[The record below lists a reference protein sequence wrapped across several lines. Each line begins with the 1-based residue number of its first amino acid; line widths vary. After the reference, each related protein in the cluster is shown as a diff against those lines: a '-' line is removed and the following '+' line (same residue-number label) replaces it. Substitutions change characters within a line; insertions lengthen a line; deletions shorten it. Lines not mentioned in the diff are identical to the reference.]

1 MDPAAHTRRL
11 RQLID
16 IDRLLGLDA
25 VPMSDRAIETPDDPA
40 PAPPPER
47 SGMAMPEPSA
57 PKWSIR
63 RDPPSPIPALSPM
76 ALHVDT
82 QTPLPPNTMT
92 RPQKIDALAAL
103 EQELADFVDKNWPRD
118 GWQRLVFGE
127 GDPEAKLMFIGE
139 GPGADEDKLGR
150 PFVGRAGQL
159 LDKQIAAMTLQR
171 EEVYIANIAKTRP
184 PENRV
189 PTPDEAARWMP
200 FLVRQIE
207 IIQPKVIV
215 TLGGTSAKYLLND
228 PKLAITRQRGQWR
241 LFRGIDLMPTFHP
254 AYLLRQYTHENR
266 ERVWLDLQ
274 AVMQKLGLQK

>member
-1 MDPAAHTRRL
+1 
-11 RQLID
+11 
-16 IDRLLGLDA
+16 
-25 VPMSDRAIETPDDPA
+25 
-40 PAPPPER
+40 
-47 SGMAMPEPSA
+47 
-57 PKWSIR
+57 
-63 RDPPSPIPALSPM
+63 M